1 MDVSVVNVLALYA
14 GILLINTVVA
24 VIMYWISRAELHR
37 DLVLVWG
44 SMLFTFVVQGITSGI
59 APHSHP
65 VILAGFATIWVANL
79 AYSRLIRDVFE
90 VRMPFRASVIFI
102 VAALSVSVG
111 LHLAGAG
118 FTVMTL
124 PTALAVVFPQV
135 VTTLRAMSSRWPE
148 ATPTARALLLASLAV
163 VIHILDYPFLRMV
176 ESMAALGFT
185 VGILVV
191 FALSIFAPAVAA
203 EIMTARQAMLEAA
216 NREIQMQTRRKS
228 AFLAS
233 ISHELRTPMNA
244 IKGFTSLVLRREP
257 ALTERGKENLQ
268 KVGQS
273 ADHLLALINDLLDLS
288 KIEAGRMEVEARPF
302 SVKKLIATC
311 CGTVEPLVK
320 AGVGLRF
327 EVSDEVGEVCTDDGK
342 LRHVIDNLLSNAV
355 KFTEEGEIVVRAQVV
370 HDQLFII
377 VSDTGI
383 GMPAEALDRIFDE
396 FQQVEGARQKHR
408 GTGLGLAI
416 TKRYTELLGG
426 TIRVESKV
434 GKGSTFTV
442 QVSAAY
448 KT

>member
-1 MDVSVVNVLALYA
+1 
-14 GILLINTVVA
+14 
-24 VIMYWISRAELHR
+24 
-37 DLVLVWG
+37 
-44 SMLFTFVVQGITSGI
+44 
-59 APHSHP
+59 
-65 VILAGFATIWVANL
+65 
-79 AYSRLIRDVFE
+79 
-90 VRMPFRASVIFI
+90 MPFRASVIFI